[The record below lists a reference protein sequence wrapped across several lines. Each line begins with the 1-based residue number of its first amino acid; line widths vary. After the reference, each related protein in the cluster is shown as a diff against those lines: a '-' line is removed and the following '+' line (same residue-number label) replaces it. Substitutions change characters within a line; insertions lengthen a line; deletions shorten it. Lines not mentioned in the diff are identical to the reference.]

1 MRKGNFVNWKSV
13 DRFFCIFLSLRLID
27 IEQVLNTHTYNNF
40 LLLCLIHAWKSQILW
55 VNLGQA
61 QYACHISSLWTLV
74 STVVSDTVLLLE
86 CTNRRLACIHWST
99 LMNLNVMVHP
109 LGPLNENRDLFVT
122 VDIGEFFPP
131 PPPPPHILLNL
142 LWNNAFVFHFFFFF
156 RTISCERCAYKIRQR
171 SKNILFI
178 ANHVEVTY
186 RFSEF
191 FHAINYKLSPLSVR
205 KRLIF

>member
-27 IEQVLNTHTYNNF
+27 IEQILNTHTYNNF

-61 QYACHISSLWTLV
+61 QYACHISSLCTLV
-74 STVVSDTVLLLE
+74 STVVSGTVLLLE

-142 LWNNAFVFHFFFFF
+142 LWNNAFVFHFFFF
-156 RTISCERCAYKIRQR
+156 
-171 SKNILFI
+171 
-178 ANHVEVTY
+178 
-186 RFSEF
+186 
-191 FHAINYKLSPLSVR
+191 
-205 KRLIF
+205 

>member
-13 DRFFCIFLSLRLID
+13 YRFFCIFLSLRLID
-27 IEQVLNTHTYNNF
+27 IEQILNTHTYNNF

-122 VDIGEFFPP
+122 VDIGEFFPLRLP
-131 PPPPPHILLNL
+131 LHTFYWTYCETMLL
-142 LWNNAFVFHFFFFF
+142 FFISFFF
-156 RTISCERCAYKIRQR
+156 
-171 SKNILFI
+171 
-178 ANHVEVTY
+178 
-186 RFSEF
+186 
-191 FHAINYKLSPLSVR
+191 
-205 KRLIF
+205 

>member
-13 DRFFCIFLSLRLID
+13 YRFFCIFLSLRLID
-27 IEQVLNTHTYNNF
+27 IEQILNTHTYNNF

-61 QYACHISSLWTLV
+61 QYACHISSLCTLV
-74 STVVSDTVLLLE
+74 STVVSGTVLLLE
-86 CTNRRLACIHWST
+86 CTNRRLVCIHWSI

-122 VDIGEFFPP
+122 VDIGEFFPLRLP
-131 PPPPPHILLNL
+131 LHTFYWTYCETMLL
-142 LWNNAFVFHFFFFF
+142 FFISFFFL
-156 RTISCERCAYKIRQR
+156 ERFLVRDVHIKYVNEV
-171 SKNILFI
+171 KNILFI